1 MERVLQA
8 FVAEESAPRPT
19 MNYTASVSDFF
30 KSPKWMMN
38 MLLGGV
44 SVLIP
49 FIGQIVLKGWLITG
63 FWGRDDERPET
74 FPDFDFSNFGKYLE
88 RGLWPFLVSL
98 VSGLA
103 LALIMCVFFIP
114 VAMIA
119 SLMGGGHGH
128 DSGCLGAIVGLF
140 MFVFYIVMI
149 VLMMFVL
156 TPLILRASI
165 TQDFAQSFNFAFVK
179 RFVSLVWKEILISS
193 LFLVV
198 GGAVLVGLGALALCI
213 GMYFALV
220 LVYFSWVHLQKQ
232 LYQLYLSRGGE
243 PVPLSPKLRDYAAPA
258 TPA

>member
-1 MERVLQA
+1 
-8 FVAEESAPRPT
+8 

-38 MLLGGV
+38 MLLAGV
-44 SVLIP
+44 CVFIPLIGP
-49 FIGQIVLKGWLITG
+49 VVIKGWLITG

-88 RGLWPFLVSL
+88 RGIWPFLVTL
-98 VSGLA
+98 VSSLA
-103 LALIMCVFFIP
+103 LALVMCVFIIP

-119 SLMGGGHGH
+119 SLLGGGSHGH
-128 DSGCLGAIVGLF
+128 ESGCLGAIMALF

-149 VLMMFVL
+149 VVMMFVL
-156 TPLILRASI
+156 TPLTLRASM
-165 TQDFAQSFNFAFVK
+165 TQDFAQSFNFPFIK
-179 RFVSLVWKEILISS
+179 RFASLVWKEILLSS
-193 LFLVV
+193 LFLVAAS
-198 GGAVLVGLGALALCI
+198 AVLVGLGMLALCI

-220 LVYFSWVHLQKQ
+220 PVYFCWIHLHKQ
-232 LYQLYLSRGGE
+232 LYHLYLSRGGE